1 MNKETL
7 VIPCSIVI
15 SIVLHILVAPLLFTD
30 QYLLGAV
37 TPSKSTHL
45 EVDEQPL
52 EPVTLGIEES
62 TTSTLTWI
70 GYEEYTLHMAQF
82 SQYEQAKMVAEEVPD
97 EHSDLLISLRT
108 IGAPIADYAS
118 LIVDTLQGIEVSI
131 ASSPPP
137 HAQPQEEPVYRER
150 RRCC

>member
-1 MNKETL
+1 MNKETF

-15 SIVLHILVAPLLFTD
+15 SIVLHILATPLVFTD

-45 EVDEQPL
+45 EVDEQL
-52 EPVTLGIEES
+52 QEPVTLGIEDS

-70 GYEEYTLHMAQF
+70 GYEEYALHMAQF
-82 SQYEQAKMVAEEVPD
+82 SQYEQAKMVAEEVSN
-97 EHSDLLISLRT
+97 ERRDLLISLRA

-118 LIVDTLQGIEVSI
+118 QIVDTLQGIEVSI
-131 ASSPPP
+131 ASSPPS
-137 HAQPQEEPVYRER
+137 QPVRLGQHLWSK
-150 RRCC
+150 